1 MPICGTTISTQH
13 DPMIERATLDST
25 PGLPKDRE
33 GPLFAEP
40 WQAQAFALTVRLH
53 EAGHFSWPEWVAY
66 LSREIAAPTSADAG
80 GPETVYYLQWLAAL
94 EKLVA
99 EKGLASAAA
108 LAERKA
114 AWRSA
119 YASTEFGHPVA
130 LDTGHDHGHDHHH

>member
-1 MPICGTTISTQH
+1 MPICGTTISIRA

-33 GPLFAEP
+33 GPVFSEP

-53 EAGHFSWPEWVAY
+53 EAGHFSWTEWVSA
-66 LSREIAAPTSADAG
+66 LSREIAAGASVDAG
-80 GPETVYYLQWLAAL
+80 PAETIYYLQWLAAL

-119 YASTEFGHPVA
+119 FESTEFGHPVA
-130 LDTGHDHGHDHHH
+130 LDAGHDHGHDHHH